1 MRKFSRLVIRRRKL
15 IMGLTVLLC
24 VVSLIG
30 MMKVSVNYDMASYL
44 PDDSPTTAALNM
56 VGADSPN
63 IKIYVPDTP
72 LTQAPVVKEKLL
84 QSPHVLDVLWL
95 DDVFDLRGIPEEMI
109 PEATLSPWYH
119 QGGALFQ
126 ATIDP
131 GNYVLGFNE
140 VKALYPDSITAGNA
154 ANQARVIS
162 VSMKEVA
169 KIIPFVLPIVLLILF
184 ISTRHWFE
192 PVLFL
197 SAIGIAILLNEGTNY
212 FLGSVSF
219 VTRASSAVLQLA
231 VSIDYAVFLLHRFA
245 EYREKGMNNED
256 AMVEAMVQSA
266 SSIAASAMTT
276 VFGFLAL
283 MLMEFKIGQDMG
295 AVLAKGVFI
304 SYLSVIIFLPAM
316 AISYT
321 RLLDK
326 TAHRS
331 FMPSFQRF
339 SRLVI
344 RYAAPLAVVLLIL
357 LVPAYLGQGRNSFV
371 YGSSGM
377 HSEDSPVRV
386 EAKQLEEIFGRT
398 QQMMLLVPQGDLARV
413 KALGDELEKVK
424 DVTAV
429 VSYPS
434 SVGLGIPP
442 EVLPGE
448 SLKQLRDKG
457 YDRIIIA
464 ADTPEE
470 GEQAFAVVE
479 KVRALAEGYYGQDY
493 YLAGENVANYDMRAI
508 ITGDSGKVLWGGIL
522 SIGLMLLLTF
532 RSLSIPLVLLLVI
545 EGAIWINLST
555 PYFQGADL
563 NYIGFQIV
571 SSVQLGATVD
581 YGILLTQRF
590 LEARRAMTKREA
602 ARFALN
608 VSTGS
613 ILPPALILTAA
624 GLLMGIISTNGVI
637 SQMGM
642 ILGRGAAISAGMVL
656 LVLPHVLIACDKLI
670 QKTTLPSKEEQPHE
684 A

>member
-197 SAIGIAILLNEGTNY
+197 SAIGVAILINEGTNY
-212 FLGSVSF
+212 FIGSVSF

-231 VSIDYAVFLLHRFA
+231 VSIDYAVFLLHRFG
-245 EYREKGMNNED
+245 EYREKGMGIED

-283 MLMEFKIGQDMG
+283 MLMDFKIGQDMG
-295 AVLAKGVFI
+295 SVLAKGVFI

-316 AISYT
+316 AIT
-321 RLLDK
+321 FHKTIDR

-331 FMPSFQRF
+331 FMPSFGRF
-339 SRLVI
+339 SRIVV
-344 RYAAPLAVVLLIL
+344 RYAAPLAVLLLVL
-357 LVPAYLGQGRNSFV
+357 LVPTYMGQGANTFM

-377 HSEDSPVRV
+377 HAEASPVRQ
-386 EAKQLEEIFGRT
+386 EALKIDEMFGRS
-398 QQMMLLVPQGDLARV
+398 QQMMLMVPQGDLARV
-413 KALGDELEKVK
+413 KALGAEIEKVP

-429 VSYPS
+429 ISYAN

-457 YDRIIIA
+457 YDRLIIA

-470 GEQAFAVVE
+470 GEQAFRVVE
-479 KVRALAEGYYGQDY
+479 SIRALTEEFYGKDY
-493 YLAGENVANYDMRAI
+493 YFAGENVANYDMRDTI
-508 ITGDSGKVLWGGIL
+508 VGDSGKVLWGSIL
-522 SIGLMLLLTF
+522 SIGLVLLLTF
-532 RSLSIPLVLLLVI
+532 RSLTIPLVLLLVI
-545 EGAIWINLST
+545 EGAIWINLSI

-563 NYIGFQIV
+563 NYIGYQIV

-581 YGILLTQRF
+581 YGILLTQRYM
-590 LEARRAMTKREA
+590 EARREMDRKDA
-602 ARFALN
+602 ARFALT

-624 GLLMGIISTNGVI
+624 GLLMGLVSTNGVI
-637 SQMGM
+637 SQLGL

-656 LVLPHVLIACDKLI
+656 LVLPHVLIACDGLI
-670 QKTTLPSKEEQPHE
+670 RKTTLQRKEEKFV
-684 A
+684 